1 MNLIMYSIY
10 ISVCICLY
18 IGEINY
24 SYHIRDGRKNNN
36 PTTSI
41 ITLNVNHLNA
51 CLKDRF
57 SEWIKKHR
65 PNICCLKEIHFTYRD
80 KYRWKVKEWRKIDHA
95 KNNQKKAGLVKLI
108 LDRAEFKARK
118 AIRDKEGHP
127 TMINGSFLQE
137 HTIINTYSPNKVSN
151 YVRKNK
157 QSWKKN
163 RWIHYQ
169 NWRLHHHPIR
179 NRDSEGRKSMMT

>member
-1 MNLIMYSIY
+1 MY
-10 ISVCICLY
+10 ICLY

-95 KNNQKKAGLVKLI
+95 NNNQKKAGLVKLI

-169 NWRLHHHPIR
+169 NWRLHHHPFR